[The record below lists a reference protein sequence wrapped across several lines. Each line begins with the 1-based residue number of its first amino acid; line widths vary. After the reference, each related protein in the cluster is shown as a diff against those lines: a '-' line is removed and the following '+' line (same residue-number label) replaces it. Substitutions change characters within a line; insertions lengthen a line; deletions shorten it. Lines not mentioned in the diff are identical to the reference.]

1 MRLIVTPNQLEK
13 WSAPSLLQPCSAN
26 PPIIT
31 FQVITLHPINHKS
44 QVWLTKPAAS
54 QKTVM
59 HQKRCHTSN
68 TCEQVHPSHTNVTE
82 VLLSALLSALQGPK
96 MCTCI
101 QKNCI
106 RNSIWFRAN
115 RLHLKKHFNWFVPT
129 AMFSDSTNPHGPC
142 NSCDPPQLLLHLCIN
157 TRTTPALRDAAD
169 LNTPPQLIAHKQA
182 S

>member
-1 MRLIVTPNQLEK
+1 
-13 WSAPSLLQPCSAN
+13 
-26 PPIIT
+26 
-31 FQVITLHPINHKS
+31 
-44 QVWLTKPAAS
+44 
-54 QKTVM
+54 M

-142 NSCDPPQLLLHLCIN
+142 NSCDPPQLLLHLCIIH
-157 TRTTPALRDAAD
+157 TATFTTHVNKRIVHHPHCHIFH
-169 LNTPPQLIAHKQA
+169 TCEQAHCA
-182 S
+182 SSTLPHLQCM